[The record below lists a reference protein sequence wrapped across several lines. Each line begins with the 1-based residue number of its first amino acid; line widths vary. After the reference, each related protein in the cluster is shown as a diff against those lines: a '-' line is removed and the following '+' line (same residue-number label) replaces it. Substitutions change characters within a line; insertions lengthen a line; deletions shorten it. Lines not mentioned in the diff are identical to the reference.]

1 MTATPPSVTPFT
13 VATANRTLPLVRAIV
28 TDIVTLHRDVSERKE
43 RLKQLRKRR
52 GQPNDSVPDVYREE
66 VDQIQE
72 NLALDVERLQGF
84 VEELSDIGI
93 ELKDPEVGLVDF
105 PTLMDGK
112 NAFLSWSLG
121 EPEVEFW
128 HTSEPGSLVR
138 QPIPNRP
145 ADHAV

>member
-1 MTATPPSVTPFT
+1 MTATPQPVNPFT

-28 TDIVTLHRDVSERKE
+28 TDIVALHRDVSERKE
-43 RLKQLRKRR
+43 RLKALRKRR
-52 GQPNDSVPDVYREE
+52 GNAQTAQPDLYREE

-72 NLALDVERLQGF
+72 HLDQDVERLQGF

-93 ELKDPEVGLVDF
+93 ELKDPQVGLVDF

-112 NAFLSWSLG
+112 NAYLSWSLG

-128 HTSEPGSLVR
+128 HTIEAGSQTRL
-138 QPIPNRP
+138 PISNRP